1 MKRGMLGLAALLGV
15 LVALAFPAFVSATV
29 NGGCRAEAHSTSG
42 GSVDVTT
49 QTEWHLKSTDIVGGS
64 GTAPSTMTSASVW
77 AYALGVS
84 LPIASGSGAGG
95 TTGSVDNMNVAPFA
109 VLGQRFTVAGS
120 ASGPTGS
127 CSGQIT
133 IILDDVNPLMTVLGG
148 GGVVAGLVGAA
159 VVVSGLFLG
168 GGLLSRLLGG
178 LFGGL
183 GGVGL
188 ALALQQFGVLDPTTL
203 IGLVIPGV
211 GLVAGVGLPGLL
223 HSSGVA
229 LAQP

>member
-1 MKRGMLGLAALLGV
+1 
-15 LVALAFPAFVSATV
+15 
-29 NGGCRAEAHSTSG
+29 
-42 GSVDVTT
+42 
-49 QTEWHLKSTDIVGGS
+49 
-64 GTAPSTMTSASVW
+64 
-77 AYALGVS
+77 
-84 LPIASGSGAGG
+84 
-95 TTGSVDNMNVAPFA
+95 MNVAPFA

-148 GGVVAGLVGAA
+148 GGMVAGLVGAA